1 MKSHLRVGELGS
13 SLREAFWHHEM
24 ATPLFRPLKRL
35 RSKVSPAA
43 ALGLGDQVGH
53 RSDLLSEHDRQ
64 KPRPLKRLRS
74 KVNDAAAFDLGV
86 QEDLPSDLFNEH
98 DRQKL
103 QVYLITCSHPVQ
115 THASSGVAL
124 RPPNSYSRQH
134 LLNALLDSCQRPMYD
149 KGNGSK
155 ALGGVR
161 LRRCLIAA
169 EYHKTGADGQTNRHY
184 HIAVQAF
191 ASFRFGAVK
200 AALLSRHG
208 IATHWSTTHLGYWS
222 ALSYLVRPS
231 EKKPATCLDPKPL
244 AWHVDGV
251 EENLRELSQRP
262 TTAASIEARRE
273 KAVELA
279 EKEGKQEPKPS
290 EMDVWP
296 IIVKHDIRND
306 HDNQDGVDKLI
317 RLAKLSCSPSMIQ
330 FLFRIR
336 HKLASLID
344 DVWRW
349 ETVDDRLLVSQR
361 SRLEALQDAMHTPC
375 VCGGEWTKH
384 VAESLHVNNI
394 PAAELAHYIYLS
406 LSQGRSETTPVVCL
420 AGLQGGEG
428 KSLIFY
434 PLPAVLGEEMVQHH
448 TASGAFPLLGIE
460 GKKAVTLDE
469 WSFSGAPVSLSTQLL
484 WFEGKP
490 VPITRPQNNS
500 IGHFLYKGTAPIFVT
515 TPLQKMEPFLKQ
527 AEDASRRGVSS
538 EATMILRR
546 IKLYKFEHKVRKPAC
561 QIPQC
566 ASCFASFVL
575 EGEAMHSRGQ

>member
-1 MKSHLRVGELGS
+1 
-13 SLREAFWHHEM
+13 M

-35 RSKVSPAA
+35 RSKVSGAA
-43 ALGLGDQVGH
+43 ALGLGLGVQDRPPH
-53 RSDLLSEHDRQ
+53 DLLSEQDCHQ
-64 KPRPLKRLRS
+64 LLAAPSSRPLKRLRS
-74 KVNDAAAFDLGV
+74 KVNDAVALGLGV
-86 QEDLPSDLFNEH
+86 QDVLPSDLFLEQG
-98 DRQKL
+98 RQKL

-115 THASSGVAL
+115 SHASSGEAL
-124 RPPNSYSRQH
+124 RPPSSYSREH
-134 LLNALLDSCQRPMYD
+134 LLHALLDSCQEPVYD

-169 EYHKTGADGQTNRHY
+169 EYHKAGADGQANRHY
-184 HIAVQAF
+184 HVAVQAYV
-191 ASFRFGAVK
+191 SFRFGAVK

-231 EKKPATCLDPKPL
+231 EKKPASSLDPQPL
-244 AWHVDGV
+244 AWHIDGLK
-251 EENLRELSQRP
+251 EDLRELSQRP
-262 TTAASIEARRE
+262 TTASSLAARRE
-273 KAVELA
+273 KATELA
-279 EKEGKQEPKPS
+279 EKEGKEEPKPS
-290 EMDVWP
+290 EIDVWP
-296 IIVKHDIRND
+296 LIVQHDIRND

-317 RLAKLSCSPSMIQ
+317 RLAKLSCSPAMTQ

-336 HKLASLID
+336 HKLSSLID

-361 SRLEALQDAMHTPC
+361 SRTEALQEAMHAPC

-394 PAAELAHYIYLS
+394 PAAELAHFIYLG
-406 LSQGRSETTPVVCL
+406 LTQGRSETTPVVCL

-460 GKKAVTLDE
+460 GKKAVILDE
-469 WSFSGAPVSLSTQLL
+469 WSFNQAAVSLSTQLI

-500 IGHFLYKGTAPIFVT
+500 IGHFLYKGTAPIFIT
-515 TPLQKMEPFLKQ
+515 TPLQRMEPFLKQ
-527 AEDASRRGVSS
+527 AEEAARCGVSS

-546 IKLYKFEHKVRKPAC
+546 LKLYKFERKVQKPSC

-575 EGEAMHSRGQ
+575 EGEAVYCMGQ